1 MKKWLLQTLSEVLE
15 QSEPTIACSNVKQKG
30 SPQSS
35 SDEVDAAQQKAEGE
49 WSGAIAALETI
60 LLQCFASSQLKPKEP
75 QGIILSGPAPVLT
88 QEAIISQIYRGIF
101 TPEAVKSLN
110 LMPFRLPGSGK
121 KNEEKAIHSVA
132 EFPLL
137 SIDPLA
143 SEQFCLVCSAN
154 FALVMVLGE
163 DSFGTT
169 RFQFSFEPEVVR
181 KAWQILRARLLF
193 ANFQKLT
200 YLDSL
205 FEHFSPIP
213 PDYRTVMQFSREIL
227 KNLPD
232 IVSGETERQKERTI
246 QTNQQ
251 AKTSELINLRKY
263 KTEVQDK
270 RGNITPELEL
280 LQALTHEIR
289 TPLTTIRTMTK
300 LLLKKRK
307 QFSADVIKRLEVIDQ
322 ECTEQIDRMELIFRA
337 AEMETT
343 SVNSQEVRL
352 TTIYLDQVFQ
362 QSIPRWQKQ
371 AQRRKVNLEFILP
384 EKLPK
389 VVSDP
394 GMLDRVLTGLM
405 ENFTRSLPTGGE
417 IQVQVTTAGN
427 QLKLQ
432 FLSQCHYQTDSLKS
446 LGQLL
451 MFQPETGSLSL
462 NLNVTKNLFH
472 ALGGKLIVRQRP
484 QQGEVFTVFLP
495 LSSPPGEGDWGN
507 DWQNIQYQV

>member
-1 MKKWLLQTLSEVLE
+1 S
-15 QSEPTIACSNVKQKG
+15 QKT
-30 SPQSS
+30 
-35 SDEVDAAQQKAEGE
+35 EAKA
-49 WSGAIAALETI
+49 T
-60 LLQCFASSQLKPKEP
+60 
-75 QGIILSGPAPVLT
+75 
-88 QEAIISQIYRGIF
+88 
-101 TPEAVKSLN
+101 
-110 LMPFRLPGSGK
+110 
-121 KNEEKAIHSVA
+121 HSVA

-137 SIDPLA
+137 SVDPIA
-143 SEQFCLVCSAN
+143 AEQFCLVCTSD
-154 FALVMVLGE
+154 FALVIVLGE

-193 ANFQKLT
+193 ANFGKLA

-205 FEHFSPIP
+205 FEKFAPIP

-232 IVSGETERQKERTI
+232 ITLGETEPQKEIRI
-246 QTNQQ
+246 QTNQETE
-251 AKTSELINLRKY
+251 AAELINLNKY
-263 KTEVQDK
+263 KTEVKDK
-270 RGNITPELEL
+270 RDNSTPELEL

-343 SVNSQEVRL
+343 TVNSPEVQL

-371 AQRRKVNLEFILP
+371 AQRRKVNLEFTLP
-384 EKLPK
+384 KKLPK

-432 FLSQCHYQTDSLKS
+432 FLSQCHYQNDSLKS
-446 LGQLL
+446 LGHLL

-495 LSSPPGEGDWGN
+495 LSSPSGEGDWGS
-507 DWQNIQYQV
+507 IQYQALNH